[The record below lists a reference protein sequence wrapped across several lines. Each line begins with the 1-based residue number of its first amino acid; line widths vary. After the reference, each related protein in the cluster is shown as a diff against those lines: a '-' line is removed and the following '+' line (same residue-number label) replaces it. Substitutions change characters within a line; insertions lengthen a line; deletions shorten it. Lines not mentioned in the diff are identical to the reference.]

1 MYTRSVRRAVRA
13 LAAAGAR
20 HVAAGRRAAAARPA
34 RPAARLAGA
43 ARGRLAADAAQGECD
58 YPTIL
63 FLKITLFSL
72 AFFNILIIV
81 KYVATADS
89 ECRF

>member
-1 MYTRSVRRAVRA
+1 MSVVVWTRSVRRAVRA

-43 ARGRLAADAAQGECD
+43 ARGRLAADAAQGECESA
-58 YPTIL
+58 IL
-63 FLKITLFSL
+63 TITL
-72 AFFNILIIV
+72 
-81 KYVATADS
+81 
-89 ECRF
+89 E